1 MYRVSTVCLSRLLL
15 NLRDGALGSQM
26 DSEKAG
32 QEGGSTM
39 STLDFSRFVGP
50 LGNSVDDGISH
61 AEEDADAAEDSVDHD
76 DNPALDSASFL
87 APSDN
92 HPDEIS

>member
-1 MYRVSTVCLSRLLL
+1 MSSSPYTTSSRHSSLSAHTAMHRKIC
-15 NLRDGALGSQM
+15 ALA
-26 DSEKAG
+26 KYTTA
-32 QEGGSTM
+32 M